1 MELPFVTDVSAR
13 FAKGIRSI
21 FYGSYS
27 MRTLNEQ
34 EMQQVA
40 GGFFFCLPKISFCL
54 PKIELPKCVPTPPK
68 CEPKPPKCEPTPP
81 KCTPA
86 PKTC

>member
-1 MELPFVTDVSAR
+1 MVLPFVTDVPAR

-54 PKIELPKCVPTPPK
+54 PKINLCLPKI
-68 CEPKPPKCEPTPP
+68 ELPKCEPTPP

>member
-1 MELPFVTDVSAR
+1 MVLPFVTDVSAR

-54 PKIELPKCVPTPPK
+54 PKINLCLPKI
-68 CEPKPPKCEPTPP
+68 ELPKCEPTPP